1 MARSFIIYADGGSRG
16 NPGPA
21 AFGAVLMEGRTVLAE
36 LGQPIGIASNNV
48 AEYNG
53 LLAGLRAANDLDK
66 NATIEVR
73 MDSKLVVEQ
82 MSGNWQIK
90 HVDMRRLAYEARE
103 LHDPKLIT
111 YKWIPREENTH
122 ADNLVNKA
130 LDGDVRSSAPKQINF
145 LNERLVSDEKP
156 TTIYFIRHGETRLTP
171 ERRFSGSDGSNP
183 GLTEIGF
190 NQARAMA
197 KEISARNPDILISSP
212 MKRTLETA
220 NEIAKS
226 TGLEIIEDQHWIE
239 SGFGEWD
246 ELTVEEIMK
255 LYPQEWQGWVSDTS
269 YTPGKTGE
277 SFEAVSA
284 RTEHALSTI
293 EADYVGKTIV
303 VVTHHMVI
311 KTIVANVLSAPLV
324 SMFHLD
330 VAPCGITTVHSWP
343 SDGLRALKSLSERSF
358 QNTFKI

>member
-1 MARSFIIYADGGSRG
+1 MARKFIIYADGGSRG

-21 AFGAVLMEGRTVLAE
+21 AYGAVLMEGSQVLAE

-48 AEYNG
+48 AEYSG
-53 LLAGLRAANDLDK
+53 LLAGLRAANELDES
-66 NATIEVR
+66 ATIEVR
-73 MDSKLVVEQ
+73 MDSRLVVEQ

-90 HVDMRRLAYEARE
+90 HPKMRELAYEARE
-103 LHDPKLIT
+103 LHPPALIT

-122 ADNLVNKA
+122 ADSLVNKA
-130 LDGDVRSSAPKQINF
+130 LDGDVRSVSPKQINL

-156 TTIYFIRHGETRLTP
+156 TVIYFIRHGETRLTP

-183 GLTEIGF
+183 GLTEKGF
-190 NQARAMA
+190 EQARAMA
-197 KEISARNPDILISSP
+197 TEIAARKPEVLIASP
-212 MKRTLETA
+212 MKRTQETA
-220 NEIAKS
+220 GEISKL
-226 TGLEIIEDQHWIE
+226 TGLEIKINKHWIE
-239 SGFGEWD
+239 AGFGEWD
-246 ELTVEEIMK
+246 EMTVEEIMK

-269 YTPGKTGE
+269 FVPGKSGE
-277 SFEAVSA
+277 SFESVAA
-284 RTEHALSTI
+284 RTEQALSEI
-293 EADYVGKTIV
+293 EQDHIGKTVV

-311 KTIVANVLSAPLV
+311 KTIVANVLSAPLE

-358 QNTFKI
+358 Q